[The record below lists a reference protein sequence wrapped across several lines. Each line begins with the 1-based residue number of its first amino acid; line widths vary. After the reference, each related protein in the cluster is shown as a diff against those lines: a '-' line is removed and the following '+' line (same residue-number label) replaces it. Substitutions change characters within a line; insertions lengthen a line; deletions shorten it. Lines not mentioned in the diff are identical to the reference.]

1 MKQKKLVWDLP
12 VRLFH
17 WILVA
22 LFIAAWVTAEQGPAW
37 MDRHMQ
43 VGYAIMTLV
52 LFRIFWGLYGSDQA
66 RFKAFLRGPAKVID
80 YIRKTL
86 RGEAEQS
93 IGHNP
98 LGGWSVVVMLL
109 LLALQAGTGLFA
121 NDDIYNEGPLAAL
134 VSNATSGLLTK
145 IHKLNFNLLLAVTGI
160 HIVAV
165 LAYLL
170 VKKENLIKPMISGFK
185 ELETDQASQRSRP
198 WWLTLTL
205 ALVTLLGC
213 AIAVGWLVS

>member
-66 RFKAFLRGPAKVID
+66 RFQAFLRGPAKVID

-109 LLALQAGTGLFA
+109 LLALQACTGLFA

-185 ELETDQASQRSRP
+185 ELDTDQASQRSRP
-198 WWLTLTL
+198 WWLTLSL

>member
-43 VGYAIMTLV
+43 VGYAIMTVV
-52 LFRIFWGLYGSDQA
+52 LFRFFWGLYGGEQA
-66 RFKAFLRGPAKVID
+66 LFKTFLRGPAKVIS
-80 YIRKTL
+80 YIKKML
-86 RGEAEQS
+86 RGDAEQS
-93 IGHNP
+93 VGHNP

-109 LLALQAGTGLFA
+109 LLGLQAATGLFA
-121 NDDIYNEGPLAAL
+121 NDDIYNEGPLATL

-160 HIVAV
+160 HIIAV

-185 ELETDQASQRSRP
+185 ELESDRTSQRSRP
-198 WWLTLTL
+198 WWRTLSL
-205 ALVTLLGC
+205 ALATLLGC

>member
-52 LFRIFWGLYGSDQA
+52 LFRIFWGMYGSDQA

-98 LGGWSVVVMLL
+98 R
-109 LLALQAGTGLFA
+109 AAGA
-121 NDDIYNEGPLAAL
+121 
-134 VSNATSGLLTK
+134 
-145 IHKLNFNLLLAVTGI
+145 
-160 HIVAV
+160 
-165 LAYLL
+165 
-170 VKKENLIKPMISGFK
+170 
-185 ELETDQASQRSRP
+185 
-198 WWLTLTL
+198 W
-205 ALVTLLGC
+205 
-213 AIAVGWLVS
+213 